1 MEGAID
7 DGTFVEFRMMEV
19 LVSRFECLNSLVLVS
34 LGLVHAVDHLSS
46 AEGLLH

>member
-7 DGTFVEFRMMEV
+7 DGTLVEFRMMEI

-34 LGLVHAVDHLSS
+34 LGLVHTVDHLSS